1 MHYRLTF
8 PCVLPTVWSLLFDES
23 LLSAGFPNLKFDE
36 AIRAEHC
43 EKVGHN
49 IPFKTSNYDL
59 TSTPEREFEIATTGK
74 VGGKDVPKKDL
85 CDKNGNEVRVIRS
98 MEDLK
103 RLPLVIRSGLKP
115 YEILCVVRTVLIAI
129 VFF

>member
-1 MHYRLTF
+1 LVTS
-8 PCVLPTVWSLLFDES
+8 VS
-23 LLSAGFPNLKFDE
+23 LLSAGYPNLKFDE

-43 EKVGHN
+43 KKAGHN

-59 TSTPEREFEIATTGK
+59 TTTPEREYDIATTGK
-74 VGGKDVPKKDL
+74 VGGKDIPKKDL

-98 MEDLK
+98 MDDLK

-115 YEILCVVRTVLIAI
+115 YEILCVVRTVLIAF
-129 VFF
+129 VFFSGAFVT